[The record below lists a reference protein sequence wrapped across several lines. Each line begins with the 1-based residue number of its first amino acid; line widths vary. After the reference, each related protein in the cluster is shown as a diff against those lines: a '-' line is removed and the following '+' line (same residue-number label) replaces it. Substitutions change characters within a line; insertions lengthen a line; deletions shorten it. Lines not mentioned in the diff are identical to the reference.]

1 MFSIQFTHHIIQP
14 SLLSIPYCQLIL
26 TGCFCWSWL
35 NSCTCTWLQLL
46 KKCSVVFSC
55 TLANKTKVK
64 PQRHKLKLCLSF
76 SDSNDIF
83 LNQLVAFKYGE
94 DILSSFCAICNI
106 TAIDRTCFE
115 FNPQYNI
122 NIFHHL
128 PKFRQSA
135 NNKSSHRV

>member
-1 MFSIQFTHHIIQP
+1 MF
-14 SLLSIPYCQLIL
+14 LLIL
-26 TGCFCWSWL
+26 AEFL
-35 NSCTCTWLQLL
+35 YLYLAAKM

-64 PQRHKLKLCLSF
+64 PQKHKLKLCLFF

-135 NNKSSHRV
+135 NNKSSPRV